1 MVTAVVAVRA
11 GSTRVKNKNIRP
23 FAGSSLLQIKLRQL
37 KQVTQVD
44 EILVSSDSEEMLA
57 LARSE
62 GVIAR
67 RRPDEYCDEKSRTF
81 NEMVSYVASE
91 EARGDLLLWAPC
103 VCPLVGAQ
111 RFSQALAQYDELC
124 GPGAAHDSVVSAKL
138 MQEYL
143 VNENGPVN
151 FSVEHHVPSQ
161 RLPRWHVITNG
172 FFVAQRLDMARWG
185 FVYGHQPSL
194 LEIDKLESLDID
206 DMFDFQVAEQA
217 YIAQYKGK

>member
-23 FAGSSLLQIKLRQL
+23 FAGSSLLEIKLRQL
-37 KQVTQVD
+37 KQVAQVD
-44 EILVSSDSEEMLA
+44 EILVSSDSEEMLE
-57 LARSE
+57 LARRE
-62 GVIAR
+62 GAIAR

-111 RFSQALAQYDELC
+111 RFSEALRQYDELC
-124 GPGAAHDSVVSAKL
+124 GSGAAHDSVVSAKL

-143 VNENGPVN
+143 INEDGPVN
-151 FSVEHHVPSQ
+151 FTVEHHVPSQ

-172 FFVAQRLDMARWG
+172 FFVAKRMDMARWG
-185 FVYGHQPSL
+185 FVYGPKLSL

-206 DMFDFQVAEQA
+206 DMFDFQVAQQA
-217 YIAQYKGK
+217 YIARNEEK

>member
-1 MVTAVVAVRA
+1 MVTAVGAVRA

-23 FAGSSLLQIKLRQL
+23 FAGSSLLQIKIRQL
-37 KQVTQVD
+37 KQVARVD
-44 EILVSSDSEEMLA
+44 EILVSSDSEEMLE

-62 GVIAR
+62 GAIAR

-81 NEMVSYVASE
+81 NEMVTYVASI

-111 RFSQALAQYDELC
+111 RFSQAIAQYEARC
-124 GPGAAHDSVVSAKL
+124 GQGAPCDSVVSAKL

-143 VNENGPVN
+143 FNEHGPVN
-151 FSVEHHVPSQ
+151 FNVEHHVPSQ
-161 RLPRWHVITNG
+161 LLPRWHVITNG
-172 FFVAQRLDMARWG
+172 FFVAKRADMARWG
-185 FVYGHQPSL
+185 FVYGPRPNL
-194 LEIDKLESLDID
+194 LEVDKMESLDID

-217 YIAQYKGK
+217 YIAQEKE